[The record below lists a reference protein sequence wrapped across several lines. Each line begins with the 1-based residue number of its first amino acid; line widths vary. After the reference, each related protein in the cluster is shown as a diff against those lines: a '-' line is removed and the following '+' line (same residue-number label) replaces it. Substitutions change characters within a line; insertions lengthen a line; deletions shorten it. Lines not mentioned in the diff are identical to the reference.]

1 MWDSSTAWR
10 LVEGL
15 RIGSVE
21 GPGPDVF
28 GELLDLEVDATG
40 STYALDGQAQQIQ
53 VLDARGA
60 HVGTIGRPRRWTR

>member
-1 MWDSSTAWR
+1 MEPDQG
-10 LVEGL
+10 VEQEQVGL
-15 RIGSVE
+15 QG
-21 GPGPDVF
+21 
-28 GELLDLEVDATG
+28 GERRPQSALLDLEVDATG